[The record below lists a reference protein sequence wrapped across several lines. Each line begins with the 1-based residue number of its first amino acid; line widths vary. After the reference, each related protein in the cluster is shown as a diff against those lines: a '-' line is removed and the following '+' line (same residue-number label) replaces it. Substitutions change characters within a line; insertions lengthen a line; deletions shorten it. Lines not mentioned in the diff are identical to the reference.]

1 MNAYVGVTND
11 VSLAVKSILQV
22 KKAYRTQMKCH
33 EDLTRKNKST
43 QQKICQLE
51 KRNED
56 LENKLTKLESDNRTG
71 TQLKCHEELTRK
83 NKSLQQRI
91 CQLEKRNKD
100 LENKLTKLES
110 DNQKQEQIVSD
121 LQEQLVSDLI
131 RDTNGVD
138 VFSDVFVAEQS
149 VCPTS
154 PTNSNKQGSKRK
166 VTPKKKTL
174 LPRKSRRLSIRKE
187 KS

>member
-1 MNAYVGVTND
+1 MQNSQSTTMNAYVGVTND

-33 EDLTRKNKST
+33 EDLTRKNKS
-43 QQKICQLE
+43 I
-51 KRNED
+51 
-56 LENKLTKLESDNRTG
+56 
-71 TQLKCHEELTRK
+71 
-83 NKSLQQRI
+83 QQRI

-110 DNQKQEQIVSD
+110 DNQKQEQIVSN

-131 RDTNGVD
+131 RDTNGVNVFGDMFD
-138 VFSDVFVAEQS
+138 VEEQS

-166 VTPKKKTL
+166 VTPKKKS

>member
-1 MNAYVGVTND
+1 MDPYVGVKND
-11 VSLAVKSILQV
+11 VSLAVKSIIQV
-22 KKAYRTQMKCH
+22 KKAYWTQMNCH
-33 EDLTRKNKST
+33 KALTHKNELI
-43 QQKICQLE
+43 QQRIGQLE
-51 KRNED
+51 KQNKD
-56 LENKLTKLESDNRTG
+56 LENKLLKLGSGNQTG
-71 TQLKCHEELTRK
+71 AQTKCHEELKTSRA
-83 NKSLQQRI
+83 LAQQRI